1 MTTDALT
8 STGLTT
14 QSLSDLVTALNTGL
28 QGIYGTD
35 INVDSNSP
43 DGQLINIIAQAGVDI
58 RELATQ
64 IYNNFDPDQ
73 ASGTVLDQRVALNNI
88 QRGGGTYTVQ
98 PVDITVDRTLT
109 LAGLDANYN
118 SLSGTGYTV
127 QDANGNQFILS
138 TTTTLTAGTT
148 TLNFRAAKIGAVE
161 TTTGTITNQVTVV
174 LGVTAVNN
182 SSAEI
187 SVGQNQET
195 DAQLRL
201 RRQKSPALASSDYL
215 NGMLASILALTGVVD
230 AELYEN
236 FTDTADSNGI
246 PAHGMWL
253 IVDGGSSSDIA
264 NVIYKKKS
272 YGCNMKGSQTY
283 NITTASGI
291 VFTSQ
296 WDQPISERLY
306 VKFNLK
312 KLVSTTVFDTTAIA
326 AAIASAQSFEIG
338 GDADMGSLTQT
349 ALNVVAANGGGGLVL
364 DMAISTDG
372 LTYTDV
378 ITPTSPQYKFTLAS
392 TDIAITVV

>member
-1 MTTDALT
+1 MTTDAVT
-8 STGLTT
+8 STGITI
-14 QSLSDLVTALNTGL
+14 QSLSDLITYLETGL
-28 QGIYGTD
+28 QGIYGAD

-43 DGQLINIIAQAGVDI
+43 DGQMINIFAQAAEDL
-58 RELATQ
+58 RELAVQ

-73 ASGTVLDQRVALNNI
+73 ASGTVLDQRVAINNI
-88 QRGGGTYTVQ
+88 QRQGGTYTVQ
-98 PVDITVDRTLT
+98 PIDVTVSTTVT

-118 SLSGTGYTV
+118 NLNGTGYTV
-127 QDANGNQFILS
+127 QDSSGNQFILS

-148 TLNFRAAKIGAVE
+148 TLNFRAAKIGAVQ
-161 TTTGTITNQVTVV
+161 TTTNTITNQVTVV
-174 LGVTAVNN
+174 LGVTSVNN
-182 SSAEI
+182 PSAAI
-187 SVGQNQET
+187 SVGQNEET

-201 RRQKSPALASSDYL
+201 RRQKSVAISSAGYL
-215 NGMLASILALTGVVD
+215 NGLLATVLALTGVVD

-253 IVDGGSSSDIA
+253 IVDGGSSADIA
-264 NVIYKKKS
+264 NAIYNKKN

-291 VFTSQ
+291 VFTAQ

-326 AAIASAQSFEIG
+326 ANIATNQAFEVG
-338 GDADMGSLTQT
+338 GDADMGTLTQT
-349 ALNVVAANGGGGLVL
+349 ALNAVAANGGGGLVL
-364 DMAISTDG
+364 DMQISTDG
-372 LTYTDV
+372 VTYTDV
-378 ITPTSPQYKFTLAS
+378 IAPTSPQYKFTLAS
-392 TDIAITVV
+392 GDIAITVV